1 MGNKTYNQ
9 YCAIASALD
18 LIGERWSLLIIRN
31 LLAGSKRFSDLMKGL
46 PGISTNILTNR
57 LKSLEDHAII
67 TTAYLPPP
75 AASTVY
81 QLTAQGRGLIP
92 ALSALAQWGALHL
105 DAPEERHQIV
115 PESVIFMIYG
125 VFMKPASVAR
135 EMTIVLNVDAPH
147 HEQAYTVTL
156 SQDGVQVNE
165 VAVADADVSITLGL
179 QALLQASSGQVSV
192 QSLLAEEKLIIDGEQ
207 SAIDDLLGYLQ

>member
-18 LIGERWSLLIIRN
+18 LIGERWSLLVIRN

-67 TTAYLPPP
+67 TTVYLPPP

-135 EMTIVLNVDAPH
+135 EMTIVLNVDDPH
-147 HEQAYTVTL
+147 YEQAYTATL

-165 VAVADADVSITLGL
+165 VAVADADVSITLAL
-179 QALLQASSGQVSV
+179 QALLQASSGQISV